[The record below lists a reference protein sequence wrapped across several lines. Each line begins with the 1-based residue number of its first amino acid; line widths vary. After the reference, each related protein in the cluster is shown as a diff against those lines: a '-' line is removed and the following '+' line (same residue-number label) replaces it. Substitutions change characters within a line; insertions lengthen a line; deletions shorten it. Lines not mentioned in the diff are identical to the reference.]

1 MNFEVSVVG
10 AKGKEL
16 IMFESENLTFFLP
29 YSFELWMKINYE
41 EFLES
46 EELKKKKKRNFKRGR
61 KKNKKSLVKN
71 LLDVKL
77 RERIENPSC
86 RHRHFD

>member
-46 EELKKKKKRNFKRGR
+46 EELKKKKKEELQKR
-61 KKNKKSLVKN
+61 KKKEQKVPRKKLTRRKIKGE
-71 LLDVKL
+71 D
-77 RERIENPSC
+77 
-86 RHRHFD
+86 

>member
-29 YSFELWMKINYE
+29 YSIELWMKITMKADYE
-41 EFLES
+41 ELLEL
-46 EELKKKKKRNFKRGR
+46 EELKKKKKEELQKKKKEEQKVPR
-61 KKNKKSLVKN
+61 KKLTRRKFKGE
-71 LLDVKL
+71 D
-77 RERIENPSC
+77 
-86 RHRHFD
+86 